1 MAQIQDYFSKPTS
14 QDGAAKDGYLVSTAN
29 LWVTWAWVRFNLI
42 QYRDQLLE
50 MSGPVGSPART
61 GECSSPLLI
70 SPFFFVERELIG
82 CAFVLALAAE
92 RVMSD
97 REGTHDTREMIA
109 VDLLNTLHNIPIQ
122 SLAVRSFLLD
132 PPPLTSNLLR

>member
-61 GECSSPLLI
+61 GECPSPLLI
-70 SPFFFVERELIG
+70 ALFFVERDLIG
-82 CAFVLALAAE
+82 CAFVLTLAAE

-97 REGTHDTREMIA
+97 REGAHDTREMIA

-122 SLAVRSFLLD
+122 SLAVRFFLPY
-132 PPPLTSNLLR
+132 PPPLTLNLLR